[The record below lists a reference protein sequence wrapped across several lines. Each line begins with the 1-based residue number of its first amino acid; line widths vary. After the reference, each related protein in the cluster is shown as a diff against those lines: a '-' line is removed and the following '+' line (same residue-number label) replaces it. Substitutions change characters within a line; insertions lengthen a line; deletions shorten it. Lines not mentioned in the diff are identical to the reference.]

1 MTDAA
6 TGERG
11 DLLEFLRLNLGAAT
25 FRPAL
30 EEARAFLALPACA
43 PPAAPASTCQPV
55 CGAMP
60 WTSPRVRTVPLLP
73 RRAAARSLSILPL
86 AFDAFHR
93 IPVIVP
99 SPARVLCVCLS
110 DTGQAEREFGEA
122 GQNLRVSLSE
132 DDPRVDD
139 LLLRPESHSRAD
151 ADHPLAPAHAEA
163 ADCAPADPCR

>member
-1 MTDAA
+1 MPVS
-6 TGERG
+6 R
-11 DLLEFLRLNLGAAT
+11 
-25 FRPAL
+25 
-30 EEARAFLALPACA
+30 ARS
-43 PPAAPASTCQPV
+43 ASTCQPV

-60 WTSPRVRTVPLLP
+60 WTSTRVRTVPLLP

-151 ADHPLAPAHAEA
+151 ADHPLAQRTRRLPTVRLPTRVGEHTS
-163 ADCAPADPCR
+163 PRGQRGL